1 MSLAA
6 TPFDAKML
14 NDEESPVLDIDGRV
28 VKASDHSGVFVAYS
42 LLQQSDGAATQ
53 GFETRTAPSAF
64 RAKVDKITKNRALFN
79 SKDGDHDGKL
89 TSKELS
95 KILKPKGC
103 RHFSL
108 HTMRMET
115 TRQVGRKL

>member
-1 MSLAA
+1 
-6 TPFDAKML
+6 ML
-14 NDEESPVLDIDGRV
+14 NDEESPVLDTDGRV

-95 KILKPKGC
+95 KILKPK
-103 RHFSL
+103 RLQAFFSTYDADGDHQASWEEVMKYL
-108 HTMRMET
+108 
-115 TRQVGRKL
+115 KFS